1 VKASAISATEPL
13 TSHFICE
20 KDNGMKHC
28 NTQEQHTIRR
38 TPLIGCLTA
47 LGMAV
52 TFALPQPAHAQGITP
67 PPVPAAIQVPAPN
80 EVFLLG
86 RGVGTQNYEC
96 QPADSLGRVAWTL
109 FTPQAT
115 LFSDQREQLTTHFNS
130 PNPFESGIVRATWQD
145 SQDTSTVWARAIAS
159 IADPNASGAIA
170 WVLLRVVGT
179 EVGPTGGT
187 TLSRTTF
194 IQRLNTLG
202 GSAPATG
209 CAVPTDI
216 GRKAFV
222 PYTADYFLY
231 KAPSSN

>member
-1 VKASAISATEPL
+1 VEGSAISATQPP
-13 TSHFICE
+13 TSHFICRKE
-20 KDNGMKHC
+20 HGMKHC

-38 TPLIGCLTA
+38 TALIGCLTA

-52 TFALPQPAHAQGITP
+52 TLALPQPAHAQGVTP

-96 QPADSLGRVAWTL
+96 QLAGSLGRVAWTL

-159 IADPNASGAIA
+159 VADPNASGAIA

-179 EVGPTGGT
+179 EVGPTGGA
-187 TLSRTTF
+187 TLSERH
-194 IQRLNTLG
+194 
-202 GSAPATG
+202 
-209 CAVPTDI
+209 
-216 GRKAFV
+216 
-222 PYTADYFLY
+222 
-231 KAPSSN
+231 SSSG